1 MYKDK
6 NEVRWS
12 PVALDTLLDVEG
24 IVAYWAPRGLVVHR
38 TPALLR
44 PFPDLYTQPEAAYPQ
59 YQLGGLDPEL
69 ITRCVRLRVGGVWG
83 VGVWCVCEGR

>member
-38 TPALLR
+38 TPALR
-44 PFPDLYTQPEAAYPQ
+44 PFPDLTQPEAAYPQ
-59 YQLGGLDPEL
+59 YPLGGLDPEL
-69 ITRCVRLRVGGVWG
+69 IARWGSRGEGVGGG
-83 VGVWCVCEGR
+83 VE